1 MWDRIVTP
9 QKFPVRVPHFLLERL
24 DENVLLYH
32 PRLTK
37 TIQLNQT
44 AAIVWDLC
52 DGQRS
57 VQEIAEILGLVF
69 PDAAAEIREDVD
81 TTLQRF
87 ADEGAIEFR

>member
-1 MWDRIVTP
+1 MTQ
-9 QKFPVRVPHFLLERL
+9 QKIPIRVPHFLLERL

-32 PRLTK
+32 PGLTK

-57 VQEIAEILGLVF
+57 THEIVALLSQLF
-69 PDAAAEIREDVD
+69 PDAAAEVMEDVEV
-81 TTLQRF
+81 TLQRL
-87 ADEGAIEFR
+87 ADEGAVAFK